1 MALAQNVSESVTD
14 EVLTTPPSLSS
25 EHLRLPRSTKG
36 TDEEE
41 MMTKKWKR
49 SNNSG
54 VERLGLSNIFDQRRV
69 RYF

>member
-54 VERLGLSNIFDQRRV
+54 VERFGLSNIFDQRRV